1 MEVKSLNELVRGTP
15 QLSLKVPLSYT
26 LILKETVG
34 KPMIIRQA
42 LGLKHTLEKLPII
55 IRPDELI
62 VGTFDDI
69 IPVAIPRMEG
79 SGFRIMK
86 ELENLPHRIV
96 NPINVKKKDIKT
108 LREEIAPKSVFET
121 AFSGC
126 AFVAT
131 EIGGIAH
138 IVADYPR
145 LIFLGLKKYINL
157 SQEKLA
163 NYKPGIIGDTKD
175 NEKVAFYKAMI
186 IICKALISY
195 AHRYSEHAK
204 LLFDS
209 VDNKER

>member
-1 MEVKSLNELVRGTP
+1 
-15 QLSLKVPLSYT
+15 
-26 LILKETVG
+26 LKETVG

-42 LGLKHTLEKLPII
+42 LGLKHTLENLPII
-55 IRPDELI
+55 VRPDELI

-108 LREEIAPKSVFET
+108 LREEIAPFYDNFNIDTYAREIAPKSVFET